1 MRERVD
7 VVSATGGLGRRRRTP
22 GLRREEVAERAGV
35 SVDWYIRLEQG
46 RASRPS
52 AAVLDALAGALD
64 LSAAER
70 KYLFRVSRGEA
81 PEVRPSGASVDASL
95 AAALGA
101 IANEPAIILGPRFD
115 VLATNALGQAL
126 FDGFATGPF
135 GRNAAWFTL
144 CDPRA
149 RVLFPD
155 YAKVARETVGI
166 VRGGFAKHLG
176 DAQYFALVTE
186 LSQRS
191 PLFVQHWPE
200 QYVTERGA
208 GRKRFRHPRAG
219 LLDLDVHSLSAS
231 EAAGQVLVLYTARDA
246 ETRARVPKL
255 LPPRAPTAR
264 RRGRKAP

>member
-7 VVSATGGLGRRRRTP
+7 VGSGTSGGGRRRRTP

-52 AAVLDALAGALD
+52 AAVLDALANALA

-81 PEVRPSGASVDASL
+81 PEPRPSGAAIDASL
-95 AAALGA
+95 AAALST
-101 IANEPAIILGPRFD
+101 IVANPAIILGPRFD
-115 VLATNALGQAL
+115 VLTTNALGEAL
-126 FDGFATGPF
+126 FDGFASGPF

-149 RVLFPD
+149 RTLFPD
-155 YAKVARETVGI
+155 HAKVARETVGI

-200 QYVTERGA
+200 QYVAERGA

-219 LLDLDVHSLSAS
+219 LLDLDVHSLSTT
-231 EAAGQVLVLYTARDA
+231 EATGQLLVLYTARDEA
-246 ETRARVPKL
+246 TRASLPKL
-255 LPPRAPTAR
+255 LPPAPRTAR
-264 RRGRKAP
+264 RT